1 MEYNVNGFC
10 ERNKDVLNN
19 DVIELMQSTS
29 NAFIKSLFP
38 ENLVSQLSSLFDT
51 STNIV
56 FGYAILKLWYIFESQ
71 GKQSSTCL
79 MGNYY
84 LIVRHLEASK
94 QASGVSP

>member
-1 MEYNVNGFC
+1 MNGFC

-38 ENLVSQLSSLFDT
+38 ENLVSQLSSLSDT

-56 FGYAILKLWYIFESQ
+56 FGYAILKL
-71 GKQSSTCL
+71 
-79 MGNYY
+79 
-84 LIVRHLEASK
+84 
-94 QASGVSP
+94 